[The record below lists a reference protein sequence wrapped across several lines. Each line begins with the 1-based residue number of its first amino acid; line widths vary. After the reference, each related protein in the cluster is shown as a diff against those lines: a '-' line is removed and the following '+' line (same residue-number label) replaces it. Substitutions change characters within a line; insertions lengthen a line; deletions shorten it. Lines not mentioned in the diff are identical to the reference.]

1 MRGVDCHGVLHEKRQ
16 RNLPLEL
23 LIIDRLK
30 FNCTTDGLYPDPNK
44 DCYIYHSCLNGI
56 HEIEYCQ
63 YPLIFNPEKSKF
75 IIKTHGNDTNNQIW
89 LANEKA
95 SMMRVMM
102 ILGMFVLA
110 AIGLILYA

>member
-1 MRGVDCHGVLHEKRQ
+1 VDCHGVLHEKRQ

-63 YPLIFNPEKSKF
+63 YPLIFNPEKSKCDSIQNVQF
-75 IIKTHGNDTNNQIW
+75 SANCPPNTHSFWIQRRKDSDM
-89 LANEKA
+89 NEP
-95 SMMRVMM
+95 
-102 ILGMFVLA
+102 
-110 AIGLILYA
+110 GLKNTVNF